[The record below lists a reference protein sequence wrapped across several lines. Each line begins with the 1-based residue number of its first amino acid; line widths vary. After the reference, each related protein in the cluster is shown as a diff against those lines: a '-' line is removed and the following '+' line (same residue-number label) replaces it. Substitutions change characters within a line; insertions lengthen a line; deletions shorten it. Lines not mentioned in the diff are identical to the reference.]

1 MVYNNRKYTG
11 GTIMR
16 IDIIGA
22 GALGLL
28 YAGKLAAAGMEI
40 RLWVRRVESADIL
53 RQKGII
59 IEEQSGEPVTITY
72 PQFEVHLMEDW
83 SLTDQTG
90 NWVFLMTKQDG
101 IRAAAEHLAKGSAH
115 NLKIMSIQNGIGHTD
130 ILTKYLPDA
139 CIYRAVTTE
148 GARRSGETVVI
159 HAGKGLT
166 ELGSAICGGSV
177 QPFSSD
183 GREKLL
189 ADKLTQAGLETRLS
203 ESIDQSIY
211 RKLLV
216 NAVINPLTAIWRVPN
231 GELLS
236 SPERM
241 GLLRQLYDES
251 IRIYDA
257 CGIAWQTEWW
267 EELLLVCRSTA
278 LNRSSMLADV
288 LAGRRTEIEAINGQ
302 FIRLAQEAAMD
313 APLHRTVRDIIN
325 GMQSVQGGN
334 G

>member
-1 MVYNNRKYTG
+1 
-11 GTIMR
+11 MR

-28 YAGKLAAAGMEI
+28 YTGKLAAAGMEI
-40 RLWVRRVESADIL
+40 RLWVRRAESADIIM
-53 RQKGII
+53 QKGITI
-59 IEEQSGEPVTITY
+59 TEQSGETITVTY
-72 PQFEVHLMEDW
+72 PQFEVHLMENW
-83 SLTDQTG
+83 PLIGQTG
-90 NWVFLMTKQDG
+90 DWVFLMTKQDG
-101 IRAAAEHLAKGSAH
+101 IRSAAECLAKGSAH

-148 GARRSGETVVI
+148 GARRSGETAVI
-159 HAGKGLT
+159 HAGIGLT
-166 ELGSAICGGSV
+166 ELGSAICGGTV

-189 ADKLTQAGLETRLS
+189 ADKLTQVGLETRLTD
-203 ESIDQSIY
+203 SIDQSIY
-211 RKLLV
+211 RKLLF

-231 GELLS
+231 GELLTS
-236 SPERM
+236 SERV

-251 IRIYDA
+251 IRIYEA
-257 CGIAWQTEWW
+257 CGIAWQVEWW
-267 EELLLVCRSTA
+267 EELLQICRSTA
-278 LNRSSMLADV
+278 PNRSSMLADV

-302 FIRLAQEAAMD
+302 FIRLAQEAGVD
-313 APLHRTVRDIIN
+313 SPLHRTVRDIIN
-325 GMQSVQGGN
+325 GMQSAQGGN

>member
-1 MVYNNRKYTG
+1 
-11 GTIMR
+11 MR

-40 RLWVRRVESADIL
+40 RLWVRRSESADIL
-53 RQKGII
+53 RQKGISI
-59 IEEQSGEPVTITY
+59 AEPSGETIFITY
-72 PQFEVHLMEDW
+72 SQFEVHLMDNWRLITEAGD
-83 SLTDQTG
+83 
-90 NWVFLMTKQDG
+90 WVFLMTKQDG
-101 IRAAAEHLAKGSAH
+101 IREAAECLAKGSAH
-115 NLKIMSIQNGIGHTD
+115 HLQIMSIQNGIGHTD
-130 ILTKYLPDA
+130 TLTKYLPYA
-139 CIYRAVTTE
+139 SIYRAVTTE
-148 GARRSGETVVI
+148 GARRSGETAVI
-159 HAGKGLT
+159 HAGKGQT
-166 ELGSAICGGSV
+166 ELGSAIRGGVV

-189 ADKLTQAGLETRLS
+189 ADRLTQAGLETRLS
-203 ESIDQSIY
+203 ESIDKSIY

-241 GLLRQLYDES
+241 DLLRQLYDES
-251 IRIYDA
+251 IRIYEA
-257 CGIAWQTEWW
+257 CGIGWEAEWW
-267 EELLLVCRSTA
+267 EELVQICRSTA
-278 LNRSSMLADV
+278 PNRSSMLADV

-302 FIRLAQEAAMD
+302 FIRLAQESGVD
-313 APLHRTVRDIIN
+313 SPLHRTVRDIIN

>member
-1 MVYNNRKYTG
+1 
-11 GTIMR
+11 MR

-28 YAGKLAAAGMEI
+28 YAGKMAAAGMEI
-40 RLWVRRVESADIL
+40 RLWVRRAENADIL
-53 RQKGII
+53 RQKGITI
-59 IEEQSGEPVTITY
+59 TEQSGKSITITY
-72 PQFEVHLMEDW
+72 PQFEVHLMENWPLMEQAGD
-83 SLTDQTG
+83 
-90 NWVFLMTKQDG
+90 WVFLMTKQDG
-101 IRAAAEHLAKGSAH
+101 IRKAAECLAKGPAH
-115 NLKIMSIQNGIGHTD
+115 NLKILSIQNGIGHTD
-130 ILTKYLPDA
+130 TLTKYLPYA

-148 GARRSGETVVI
+148 GARRSGDVAVI
-159 HAGKGLT
+159 HAGEGLT
-166 ELGSAICGGSV
+166 ELGNAICSGSV
-177 QPFSSD
+177 RPFSSD

-251 IRIYDA
+251 IRIYEA
-257 CGIAWQTEWW
+257 CDIACQAEWW
-267 EELLLVCRSTA
+267 EEMLQVCRSTA
-278 LNRSSMLADV
+278 PNRSSMLADV

-302 FIRLAQEAAMD
+302 FVRLAQEAGMD
-313 APLHRTVRDIIN
+313 APLHKTIRDIVD